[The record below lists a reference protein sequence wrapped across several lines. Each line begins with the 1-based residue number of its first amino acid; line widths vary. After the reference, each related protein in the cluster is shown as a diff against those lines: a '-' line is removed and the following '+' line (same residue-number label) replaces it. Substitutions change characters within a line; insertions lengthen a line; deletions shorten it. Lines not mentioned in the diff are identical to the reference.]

1 MATYLVTGGAGFIGS
16 HITEELLRN
25 DHNVRVFDNFSTG
38 KRIHLQMIAETTEN
52 PELLDICDGDL
63 RSYHTVLEAMDGI
76 EYVIHQ
82 GALPSVSRSVQDP
95 LTSNEVN
102 VTGTLHV
109 LYAALKTGVRRVVYA
124 SSSSVYGDNPILPK
138 HEDLTPMPLSPYAVS
153 KLTAE
158 QYCQVFT
165 RIYGLETVSLRYFN
179 VFGPRQD
186 PFSLYSAVIPRFITA
201 ALQGEMITIHGD
213 GLQSRDFTY
222 VSNMVRANLL
232 ACEAPAAVGHAINI
246 SCGDRHSLLDLLD
259 HLAALTGKEIKRQ
272 HTDARAG
279 DVKHSQAN
287 IERAGKLLGYEP
299 IVSFTEGLALT
310 VEWYQKQMHGLAVP
324 NETAKS

>member
-1 MATYLVTGGAGFIGS
+1 MSMYLVTGGAGFIGS

-25 DHNVRVFDNFSTG
+25 AHRVRILDNFSTG
-38 KRIHLQMIAETTEN
+38 KRAHLEAVARDTGHS
-52 PELLDICDGDL
+52 ELLEIVDGDL
-63 RSYHTVLEAMDGI
+63 RSYHHVLEATQDI
-76 EYVIHQ
+76 DYIIHQ

-102 VTGTLHV
+102 VNGTLHI
-109 LYAALKTGVRRVVYA
+109 LYAALKSGVKRVVYA
-124 SSSSVYGDNPILPK
+124 SSSSVYGDNPTLPK
-138 HEDLTPMPLSPYAVS
+138 HEELTPMPLSPYAVS

-165 RIYGLETVSLRYFN
+165 HIYGLETVSLRYFN
-179 VFGPRQD
+179 IFGPRQD

-201 ALQGEMITIHGD
+201 ALQNEEVIIHGD

-222 VSNMVRANLL
+222 VSNAVQANLL
-232 ACEAPAAVGHAINI
+232 ACEAPLASGYAINV

-259 HLAALTGKEIKRQ
+259 HLSALLGKEIKRR
-272 HTDARAG
+272 HIDPRIG

-287 IERAGKLLGYEP
+287 IERAGRLLGYEP
-299 IVSFTEGLALT
+299 LVPFSEGLAST
-310 VEWYQKQMHGLAVP
+310 VDWYQKQMQDSAVP
-324 NETAKS
+324 LKR